1 MMSRAGGSL
10 VIASILA
17 ACTTTVEAPPAKLVA
32 LPNADL
38 EMPVPAGSRC
48 PPRWGCVAHGGVE
61 SYRFVP
67 ETAAPAQGRQ
77 SLCVERISAEPW
89 AVAMLSVDAQALR
102 GKRLRFS
109 LAVRLDAVPQ
119 GAGPWIV
126 VQGPQ
131 GNLLHEQKL
140 AAGTRGWERMS
151 VDFDVARE
159 AQSLQVGG
167 TLEGPGR
174 ACIDDARL
182 EIL

>member
-1 MMSRAGGSL
+1 MAAM
-10 VIASILA
+10 LA
-17 ACTTTVEAPPAKLVA
+17 ACTTTIDAPRPKIVA

-38 EMPVPAGSRC
+38 EMPVAAGSRC
-48 PPRWGCVAHGGVE
+48 PPRWGCSAHGGIE
-61 SYRFVP
+61 SHRFVL

-77 SLCVERISAEPW
+77 SLCIERVGPDPW
-89 AVAMLSVDAQALR
+89 ALATLSVDARALHGQR
-102 GKRLRFS
+102 VRFS
-109 LAVRLDAVPQ
+109 LAVRLEAVPQ

-126 VQGPQ
+126 VHGPQ

-159 AQSLQVGG
+159 AQSLEVGG